1 MRREFR
7 KRTALGVMV
16 ATLASAPAEALVAQL
31 TSSHTRKL
39 ATKNTAGAR
48 RGRPRKFSR
57 PSRAVTLT
65 LPEDVIDALRAI
77 DADLSRAVVGAL
89 VRGAAGSPRSP
100 AEVASYG
107 GDRSLIVVPHSR
119 TLEARTGVEL
129 VPLPDGRALLS
140 FDDYLSVP
148 EFELRLIDALA
159 DPSLDEADRVVFG
172 AIAGILRNT
181 RQEEKVA
188 VEHRS
193 IIVLRG

>member
-7 KRTALGVMV
+7 KRTAMGVMA
-16 ATLASAPAEALVAQL
+16 ATLAVAPVDALVSQPAL
-31 TSSHTRKL
+31 SHPRQL

-48 RGRPRKFSR
+48 RGRPRKFSG

-65 LPEDVIDALRAI
+65 LPEDVIDELRAI
-77 DADLSRAVVGAL
+77 DVDLSRAVVGVL
-89 VRGAAGSPRSP
+89 GRSAARASRSP
-100 AEVASYG
+100 AEVARYG
-107 GDRSLIVVPHSR
+107 RDRSLIVVPHSR

-140 FDDYLSVP
+140 FDEYLSLP

-159 DPSLDEADRVVFG
+159 DPALDEADRVVFG
-172 AIAGILRNT
+172 AIVGILRNT